1 MKIQTNISIWGYRLQ
16 VFVQQC
22 FTLSPLLRL
31 HFVSARYR
39 LYRAAIQQYNYVQ
52 QCASSIKKYNIVLML
67 FVLLF
72 TIQTTAQTTTF
83 AKGKMYIDW
92 GWNRAAYTNSTLQM
106 KGNDYD
112 LTLHKLKANDRLTPI
127 SYYNYL
133 KIDRIT
139 IPQTNFRFG
148 YFIKNNI
155 AVVVAVDHMKY
166 VMNQN
171 QIANVEGQITRDG
184 SFKKTYNGPM
194 QLTTDFLTFEH
205 TDGLNYINVGLEKY
219 KTLLNNKKNN
229 INISYS
235 YGASAG
241 IMLPKT
247 NVKFLDYERTDR
259 FHVSGFGL
267 AAKNAIQFLFFNHF
281 IIKMEGS
288 VGFID
293 MPNII
298 LHKTGINGKGKQ
310 NFAFAQLN
318 WEVGYQLFVSHK
330 ETKKTK

>member
-1 MKIQTNISIWGYRLQ
+1 M
-16 VFVQQC
+16 
-22 FTLSPLLRL
+22 
-31 HFVSARYR
+31 YR
-39 LYRAAIQQYNYVQ
+39 LYRAAVQ
-52 QCASSIKKYNIVLML
+52 QCITMMHSANKLKKYNFVLML
-67 FVLLF
+67 FVLFF
-72 TIQTTAQTTTF
+72 TIQTKAQTTTF
-83 AKGKMYIDW
+83 TKGKIYFDW

-106 KGNDYD
+106 KGNDYN

-139 IPQTNFRFG
+139 IPQTNMRFG
-148 YFIKNNI
+148 YFIKNNLAFVI
-155 AVVVAVDHMKY
+155 AVDHMKY

-171 QIANVEGQITRDG
+171 QTATVEGQITREG
-184 SFKKTYNGPM
+184 IYKKTYNGAM
-194 QLTTDFLTFEH
+194 QITDDFLTFEH
-205 TDGLNYINVGLEKY
+205 TDGLNYINIGLEKY
-219 KTLLNNKKNN
+219 KTLFNNKKNN
-229 INISYS
+229 VNISYS
-235 YGASAG
+235 YGVSAG

-267 AAKNAIQFLFFNHF
+267 AAKNALQFLFANHF
-281 IIKMEGS
+281 IVKMESS

-310 NFAFAQLN
+310 NFGYAQLN
-318 WEVGYQLFVSHK
+318 WEIGYQLFVSHK